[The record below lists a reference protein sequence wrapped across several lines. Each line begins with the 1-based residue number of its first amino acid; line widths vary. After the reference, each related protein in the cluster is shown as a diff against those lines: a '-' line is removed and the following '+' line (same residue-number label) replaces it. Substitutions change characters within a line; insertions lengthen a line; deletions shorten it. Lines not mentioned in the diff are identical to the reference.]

1 MQINQIF
8 SRINEGE
15 KRADTFV
22 VLGDSNLVLDT
33 SFGIQLIDVKNVVV
47 HPSFAN
53 EQDEEEHDIG
63 W

>member
-1 MQINQIF
+1 M
-8 SRINEGE
+8 
-15 KRADTFV
+15 ADTFV